1 MKIISSVFVILCN
14 SIGLTAWA
22 NQLENKNNEVLSR
35 LIEIEMKDALE
46 AANGDVD
53 LAKEILESK
62 ILVLEKKGFDRK
74 DIFASMNGGK
84 GGCASGN

>member
-1 MKIISSVFVILCN
+1 MQTIFGLFIILCN
-14 SIGLTAWA
+14 FFVLTAWA
-22 NQLENKNNEVLSR
+22 NQLETKNNDVLSQ
-35 LIEIEMKDALE
+35 LVEIEIKEAFE

-62 ILVLEKKGFDRK
+62 ILVLEKKGFNKR
-74 DIFASMNGGK
+74 DILATMNGGK